1 MKKKQKQALVIGG
14 SMAGLFAGNLL
25 HRADWEVTILEKAS
39 VPLVSRGTGIATH
52 PGLIKALLAAGGQ
65 FDPESLGVDT
75 DRRFFNTLGG
85 DILAEMVVPQQ
96 MTTWARLLTV
106 LLQAFP
112 AERYHLNQN
121 VVAVSDGSADQ
132 PAQVQLADGRV
143 LQADLVVAADGHRSE
158 VRRKLFKAPPLSY
171 SGYVAWRAL
180 TPRDKLTPA
189 AQAFIRDGFGF
200 QQVPGDQMVGYAV
213 LSPDSGQ
220 VGVNIV
226 WYRRT
231 DPERLRDILTDAKG
245 VHHPE
250 GIPPQW
256 LRPDVVQWARDEARR
271 ILHPAWAEVVEKSPE
286 VLVQSIND
294 GWCDQMALHRVAL
307 IGDSAFV
314 ARPHVGQGVV
324 KAAGDALAMVE
335 QLSAHPGDV
344 PQALR
349 EFSALR
355 VPVGHLAVK
364 MAQQMGAVIAPPHS
378 EMAEWVRYFTD
389 PVNLI
394 RETAVEIP
402 GVAHLA

>member
-1 MKKKQKQALVIGG
+1 MKVKQKKALVIGG

-52 PGLIKALLAAGGQ
+52 PGLIKALQAAGAK
-65 FDPESLGVDT
+65 FDPTSLGVDT
-75 DRRFFNTLGG
+75 DRRFFNTQNGQ
-85 DILAEMVVPQQ
+85 IMAEMVVPQQ
-96 MTTWARLLTV
+96 MTTWARLLNA

-112 AERYHLNQN
+112 GEQYHLGQN
-121 VVAVSDGSADQ
+121 VVQVQDGDAQQ
-132 PAQVQLADGRV
+132 PARVQLADGRV
-143 LQADLVVAADGHRSE
+143 LEADLVVAADGNRSD
-158 VRRKLFKAPPLSY
+158 VRRKLFTAPALSY

-180 TPRDKLTPA
+180 TPRDKLSPA
-189 AQAFIRDGFGF
+189 AQDFIRDGFGF

-213 LSPDSGQ
+213 LSPENGQ

-231 DPERLRDILTDAKG
+231 DPDRLRDILTDAKG

-250 GIPPQW
+250 GIAPQW
-256 LRPDVVQWARDEARR
+256 LRPDIVQWARDEATRM
-271 ILHPAWAEVVEKSPE
+271 LHPAWAEVVNRSPE
-286 VLVQSIND
+286 VLVQAIND
-294 GWCDQMALHRVAL
+294 GWCDNMALNRVAL
-307 IGDSAFV
+307 VGDSAFV

-335 QLSAHPGDV
+335 RLGANPDNV

-364 MAQQMGAVIAPPHS
+364 MAQQMGAVIAPPS
-378 EMAEWVRYFTD
+378 TEMAEWARYFAD